1 MSIPSLKRLLWVM
14 NEILVASPVGI
25 TRSEI
30 SDKWADSIKNDQK
43 ETEISERTFHR
54 IKNDLMEL
62 FECEIICNPTTK
74 RYSAQIPDDFGSD
87 EQLTLLGILLMKEKK
102 SRKDTTI
109 NEILQMLTV
118 GNDIPNDDM
127 RAARD
132 LSSALSRLPQLYS
145 SQFLEL
151 ANRGGISGAN
161 QSEKDEYYCNYVCV
175 WNDKDF
181 KNTRLW
187 LSIGFY
193 ENEVDFYVVTDED
206 NPEER
211 QRNAF
216 DIGLKDGVR
225 YRGGYYWHKPSDN
238 NLFSLS
244 FDNKPNMEEVRK
256 RAEILLSRI
265 KKLTPRGKTIEH

>member
-14 NEILVASPVGI
+14 NEILAASPVGI

-74 RYSAQIPDDFGSD
+74 RYSVQIPDDFGSD

-151 ANRGGISGAN
+151 ANRGGINGAN

-216 DIGLKDGVR
+216 DIGLKDEVR

-265 KKLTPRGKTIEH
+265 KKMTPRGKKIER

>member
-14 NEILVASPVGI
+14 NEILAASPVGI

-62 FECEIICNPTTK
+62 FGCEIICNPTTK

-132 LSSALSRLPQLYS
+132 LSSVLSRLPQLYS
-145 SQFLEL
+145 SQFLEI
-151 ANRGGISGAN
+151 AGHGGIKGADRV
-161 QSEKDEYYCNYVCV
+161 EKDEYYCNYICV
-175 WNDKDF
+175 WNDTDF

-193 ENEVDFYVVTDED
+193 EDEIDFYVVTDEK
-206 NPEER
+206 NAAER
-211 QRNAF
+211 QRKAIEV
-216 DIGLKDGVR
+216 DLDEGIR

-265 KKLTPRGKTIEH
+265 KKLTPRGKKIEH

>member
-14 NEILVASPVGI
+14 NEILAASPVGI

-127 RAARD
+127 RVARD

-145 SQFLEL
+145 SQFLEI
-151 ANRGGISGAN
+151 AGHGGIKGADRV
-161 QSEKDEYYCNYVCV
+161 EKDEYYCNYICV
-175 WNDKDF
+175 WNDTDF

-225 YRGGYYWHKPSDN
+225 YHGGYYWHKPSDN

-265 KKLTPRGKTIEH
+265 KKLTPRGKKIEH

>member
-14 NEILVASPVGI
+14 NEILAASPVGI

-54 IKNDLMEL
+54 IKKDLMEL

-132 LSSALSRLPQLYS
+132 LSSVLSRLPQLYS
-145 SQFLEL
+145 SQFLEI
-151 ANRGGISGAN
+151 AGHGGIKGADRV
-161 QSEKDEYYCNYVCV
+161 EKDEYYCNYICV
-175 WNDKDF
+175 WNDTDF

-193 ENEVDFYVVTDED
+193 EDEIDFYVVTDED

-216 DIGLKDGVR
+216 DIGLKAGVR

-265 KKLTPRGKTIEH
+265 KKLTPRGKKIEH

>member
-14 NEILVASPVGI
+14 NEILAASPVGI
-25 TRSEI
+25 TRSET

-62 FECEIICNPTTK
+62 FGCEIICNPTTK

-145 SQFLEL
+145 SQFLEI
-151 ANRGGISGAN
+151 AGHGGIKGADRV
-161 QSEKDEYYCNYVCV
+161 EKDEYYCNYICV
-175 WNDKDF
+175 WNDTDF

-193 ENEVDFYVVTDED
+193 EDEIDFYVVTDKGD
-206 NPEER
+206 SAER

-216 DIGLKDGVR
+216 YIGLEEGIR
-225 YRGGYYWHKPSDN
+225 YRGGYYWHKPSDK

-265 KKLTPRGKTIEH
+265 EKLANRDKTIEH

>member
-14 NEILVASPVGI
+14 NEILAASPVGI

-30 SDKWADSIKNDQK
+30 SDKWANSIKNDQN

-151 ANRGGISGAN
+151 ANRGGINGAN

-265 KKLTPRGKTIEH
+265 KKIDSKR

>member
-14 NEILVASPVGI
+14 NEILAASPVGI

-145 SQFLEL
+145 SQFLEI
-151 ANRGGISGAN
+151 AGHGGIKGADRV
-161 QSEKDEYYCNYVCV
+161 EKDEYYCNYICV
-175 WNDKDF
+175 WNDTDF

-225 YRGGYYWHKPSDN
+225 YRGGNYWHKPSDN

-265 KKLTPRGKTIEH
+265 KKLTPRGKKIEH

>member
-14 NEILVASPVGI
+14 NEILAASPVGI

-62 FECEIICNPTTK
+62 FGCEIICNPTTK
-74 RYSAQIPDDFGSD
+74 RYSVQIPDDFGSD

-132 LSSALSRLPQLYS
+132 LSSVLSRLPQLYS
-145 SQFLEL
+145 SQFLEI
-151 ANRGGISGAN
+151 AGHGGIKGADRV
-161 QSEKDEYYCNYVCV
+161 EKDEYYCNYICV

-187 LSIGFY
+187 LSIGFD
-193 ENEVDFYVVTDED
+193 EDEIDFYVVTDEK
-206 NPEER
+206 NAAER
-211 QRNAF
+211 QRKAIEV
-216 DIGLKDGVR
+216 DLDEGIR
-225 YRGGYYWHKPSDN
+225 YRGGYYWHEPSEKS
-238 NLFSLS
+238 LFSMA
-244 FDNKPNMEEVRK
+244 FDGKPDIEDVKK
-256 RAEILLSRI
+256 RAELLLSRI
-265 KKLTPRGKTIEH
+265 EKLANRDKTIEH